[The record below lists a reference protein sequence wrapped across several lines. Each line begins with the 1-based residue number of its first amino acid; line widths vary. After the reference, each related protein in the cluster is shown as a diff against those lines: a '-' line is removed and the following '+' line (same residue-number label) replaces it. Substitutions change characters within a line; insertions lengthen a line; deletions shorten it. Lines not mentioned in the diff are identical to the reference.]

1 MSTSGMIGGW
11 LIGLVGQILLGSHDE
26 YQPIEMVKTF
36 FKLKVMNKLQIQEK
50 YYWNISIK
58 VNFWLFK
65 SINGNVIYIHYK
77 VWCKHLTYNFNKN
90 SLCNYNCYLSP
101 TDILFWV
108 PCIQTGTE
116 TRLVDLVRRR
126 VDSHS
131 TWFLVSSP
139 CLNLNSRHA
148 SRLNFSSHFI
158 PACFTLTCWTSLV
171 SSKTARPSSAL
182 QRIWEQGNL
191 RLK

>member
-36 FKLKVMNKLQIQEK
+36 FKLKVMNKFQIQEK

-65 SINGNVIYIHYK
+65 SINGNDIYIHYTI
-77 VWCKHLTYNFNKN
+77 WCKHLAYPFTKN
-90 SLCNYNCYLSP
+90 SPCNYNCYLSL

-108 PCIQTGTE
+108 PCIEMGTE
-116 TRLVDLVRRR
+116 SRLVDFNYGRFSLPI
-126 VDSHS
+126 SSELSKMHENYTNYFAHS
-131 TWFLVSSP
+131 MGSL
-139 CLNLNSRHA
+139 A
-148 SRLNFSSHFI
+148 SILRTAH
-158 PACFTLTCWTSLV
+158 PA
-171 SSKTARPSSAL
+171 
-182 QRIWEQGNL
+182 
-191 RLK
+191 